1 MKGLDMDVRLS
12 LIDSRQRP
20 EAVQRIAN
28 HQETMF
34 WPAVL
39 SSCLEDLLLS
49 QVVATVEEIVDLLA
63 NHGISW
69 SQIIDSI
76 EAMRA
81 AGGDVRL
88 LQSDDRLRT
97 NSQILESVS

>member
-1 MKGLDMDVRLS
+1 MDVRLS
-12 LIDSRQRP
+12 LIDGRQRD

-49 QVVATVEEIVDLLA
+49 QVVATVEEIADLLA

-69 SQIIDSI
+69 SQIFASR
-76 EAMRA
+76 EGLRA
-81 AGGDVRL
+81 ISGDGRL